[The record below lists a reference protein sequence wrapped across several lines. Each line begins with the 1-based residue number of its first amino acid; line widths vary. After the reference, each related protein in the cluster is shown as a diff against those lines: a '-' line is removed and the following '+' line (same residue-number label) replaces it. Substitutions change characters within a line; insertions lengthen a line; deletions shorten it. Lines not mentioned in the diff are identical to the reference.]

1 MAACC
6 VRLAK
11 DVEAVDDRLGFG
23 WFQFLT
29 QVLSVCGTVVLVF
42 YTYAYL
48 GILFVPMLL
57 LFFGLSSFFG
67 HTSRDLKRIDS
78 TTRSFI
84 YSHFAEQLVGTTS
97 IRAFGQ
103 QEAFLAKISNA
114 IDYEF
119 RFHYTSMVVQRWL
132 VLRLD
137 SLGSLLVLGVG
148 LFGVFF
154 RDKVLPSKFGVVITY
169 TMQGT
174 QLFAVVLLTWATL
187 EQGM

>member
-1 MAACC
+1 
-6 VRLAK
+6 LAK
-11 DVEAVDDRLGFG
+11 DVEAVDDRLAFQ

-29 QVLSVCGTVVLVF
+29 QILSVGGTVVLVF

-48 GILFVPMLL
+48 GILL
-57 LFFGLSSFFG
+57 LFFGLASFFG

-84 YSHFAEQLVGTTS
+84 YSHFAEQLVGTLS

-103 QEAFLAKISNA
+103 QEAFLKKISDA

-132 VLRLD
+132 ALRLD

-154 RDKVLPSKFGVVITY
+154 CEKVLPSKFGVVITY
-169 TMQGT
+169 TMQST
-174 QLFAVVLLTWATL
+174 QLFAVLLLTWAVL
-187 EQGM
+187 EQGA